1 MFLANFNDGAYIFFS
16 IIALA
21 VTIVLGYFLIK
32 SVLKE
37 RSKFQEEKT
46 VLLEGL
52 LSKSELTNAISGY
65 IAKGSLETTF
75 ALLYLDID
83 KFSDVINAFGE
94 KEAERALEKIAQ
106 NLSQVLPKR
115 VQMARL
121 TGDEFLVFLKGDF
134 DRLQSLDLGK
144 KLLEV
149 VRTPIKVY
157 SDTFITPTASVA
169 VCFYPKHGNTLKQ
182 LINSLKISI
191 YMLKKKGGNSTML
204 YSEDIKETE
213 FENLAY
219 YYQIKAAM
227 KNKEFLL
234 YYQPII
240 NVNDGSIYGA
250 EALLRWNH
258 PEHGVLAPN
267 QFINIM
273 EQSGDIYWVGLWGM
287 ENLIKQYYDIK
298 NEFSDLE
305 FRMSL
310 NLSPKQLIVSTLVS
324 DFQKILRKYHLQ
336 ASNVTLEIVEFALF
350 ERYDEIMVNIQK
362 LKDVGFKIA
371 IDGFGL
377 DFATLAKLE
386 KMPIDIIKL
395 DRSFLSETQESYMT
409 EKFASLLVGFATN
422 NQKIVISEGVENF
435 EMLEKVNKFGINF
448 VQGYYFGY
456 PMAGDDLKSY
466 IFSRSWKEKLLKE

>member
-1 MFLANFNDGAYIFFS
+1 MIFANFNDGAYIFFS
-16 IIALA
+16 FIALVISIA
-21 VTIVLGYFLIK
+21 LGYFIIR

-37 RSKFQEEKT
+37 RAKFQEEKT

-75 ALLYLDID
+75 ALLYIDID
-83 KFSDVINAFGE
+83 KYSDIINAFGE
-94 KEAERALEKIAQ
+94 KEAERALEKIAF

-134 DRLQSLDLGK
+134 DRLQSLDLAK

-157 SDTFITPTASVA
+157 SDTFVTPTASVA

-240 NVNDGSIYGA
+240 NISDDTLYGA

-273 EQSGDIYWVGLWGM
+273 EQSGDIYWVGLWGI
-287 ENLIKQYYDIK
+287 ENLIKQYYDVK
-298 NEFSDLE
+298 NDFPELE
-305 FRMSL
+305 PRMSL
-310 NLSPKQLIVSTLVS
+310 NLSPKQLIVTTLVA

-336 ASNVTLEIVEFALF
+336 ASNITLEIVEFALF

-395 DRSFLSETQESYMT
+395 DRSFLRENQESYMT

-422 NQKIVISEGVENF
+422 NKKIVISEGVENY
-435 EMLEKVNKFGINF
+435 EMLEKANKFGITL

-456 PMAGDDLKSY
+456 PMSGDDLKAY
-466 IFSRSWKEKLLKE
+466 IQNQSWKEKMLK